1 MWFGVR
7 MIILEWGKMRWRFKR
22 RLNQFDLMGLEVAG
36 RSLGHQPRH
45 GSREIVV
52 VTAALSTCDPGSIL
66 TETIPRLQQASI
78 RVSCFALA
86 AELHVCRKVAE
97 ETKGTM
103 GVCLDKAHCREWL
116 RQQTVP
122 PPASKKDAKEGQGPV
137 CEMIPMG
144 FPTRVVA
151 EVPALIHAD
160 RNKTVMGRTAFSC
173 PQCRESSYTLR
184 LGPLHFQ
191 SQNTNPSLPC
201 IVSKCLQ
208 SLKIPSYQPIAP
220 CVDSSWYLVR
230 IWRGPF
236 TISSPSNP
244 LPKLPRSE
252 KHPKQISK
260 SFHPPLALC
269 NFPKTST
276 RRFW

>member
-1 MWFGVR
+1 MALQSVGP
-7 MIILEWGKMRWRFKR
+7 MIASEGRSTTRVAGGEFSLQ
-22 RLNQFDLMGLEVAG
+22 NGLEVAG

-66 TETIPRLQQASI
+66 TETIPRLQQAHI

-86 AELHVCRKVAE
+86 AELHICRKVAE

-103 GVCLDKAHCREWL
+103 GVTLDKAHCREWL

-122 PPASKKDAKEGQGPV
+122 PPSSRKDAKQGQGPV

-173 PQCRESSYTLR
+173 PQCRK
-184 LGPLHFQ
+184 Q
-191 SQNTNPSLPC
+191 S
-201 IVSKCLQ
+201 
-208 SLKIPSYQPIAP
+208 
-220 CVDSSWYLVR
+220 R
-230 IWRGPF
+230 
-236 TISSPSNP
+236 
-244 LPKLPRSE
+244 
-252 KHPKQISK
+252 
-260 SFHPPLALC
+260 LAL
-269 NFPKTST
+269 
-276 RRFW
+276 